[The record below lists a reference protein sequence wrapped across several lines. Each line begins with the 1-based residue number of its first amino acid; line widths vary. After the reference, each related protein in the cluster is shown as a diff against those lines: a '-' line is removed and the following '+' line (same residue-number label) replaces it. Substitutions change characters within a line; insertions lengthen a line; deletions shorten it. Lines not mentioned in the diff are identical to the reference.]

1 MGSGISKSAGAGI
14 SARPETQTFVF
25 NADGYF
31 RAKDTQKEVAARGL
45 PKNSMD
51 AFDSFNVKDPVSQ
64 DNHIPEDNGDLLFE
78 DAEMAIEVCAVS
90 RLLHSRI
97 LNLLTPACL
106 RSCAH
111 LLFPKFIHAKVMK
124 KMGFQVVRVATGL
137 DPSEIVYTET
147 AEDGSVREYQRLCL
161 APLKAR
167 KRAEEKVGD
176 DYGGNFRLLC
186 DAARCSLLLASEA
199 ELESVTK
206 YMVDNFTTDH
216 PDFRV
221 VRLKNRFKRWV
232 ANPHPSAKE
241 LLPPAW

>member
-1 MGSGISKSAGAGI
+1 
-14 SARPETQTFVF
+14 
-25 NADGYF
+25 
-31 RAKDTQKEVAARGL
+31 
-45 PKNSMD
+45 
-51 AFDSFNVKDPVSQ
+51 
-64 DNHIPEDNGDLLFE
+64 
-78 DAEMAIEVCAVS
+78 
-90 RLLHSRI
+90 
-97 LNLLTPACL
+97 
-106 RSCAH
+106 
-111 LLFPKFIHAKVMK
+111 MK
-124 KMGFQVVRVATGL
+124 KMGVQVVRVATGL

-147 AEDGSVREYQRLCL
+147 AEDGSVTEYQRLCL

-167 KRAEEKVGD
+167 KRADEKVGD
-176 DYGGNFRLLC
+176 DYDGNFRLLC

-206 YMVDNFTTDH
+206 YMVDNFTMDH